1 MKKNIYRD
9 RTFLYLVINSTLVII
24 GYALA
29 VVTHSA
35 SISFMF
41 LLKNVMLLLSI
52 YHLLSRR
59 IAYFSLIFS
68 KIQGIAILS
77 ILLVISS
84 LLSSDP
90 YKSLFKVLTFIVPMM
105 YVALS
110 ILYLMLVYNI
120 KEVINAMIDGL
131 NWVYLIPIVSFFVTG
146 GSLNDTNI
154 YYISVENEVSAFV
167 SNHYG
172 WSATIFLVTGID
184 LIRNKSLF
192 LWRKILITSLCPVAI
207 YLVLISGNRTSW
219 LCLAIAMALFIVRYK
234 GLGVAVKILA
244 SLVPLLI
251 VVYLM
256 SDSKSAINTRIEKS
270 KLQEK
275 KGEAR
280 VQRVQRIVEYFNKN
294 PSSYA
299 TGLGMFNSKK
309 LSATIGWSGY
319 HNSYFEVLF
328 GAGIPIFLLFLTI
341 FLIRPGWYY
350 IVYFSEH
357 YLFLPPFV
365 IIPYF
370 ESNLTG
376 GQFLFF
382 PWFATVILLSYSK
395 KVAGVKL
402 KVAEILQKTEPI

>member
-9 RTFLYLVINSTLVII
+9 RTYWYLVVNCALVII

-29 VVTHSA
+29 VQTHMA
-35 SISFMF
+35 SVPFMF
-41 LLKNVMLLLSI
+41 LLKNAVLLLSI

-59 IAYFSLIFS
+59 IIYFSVIFS
-68 KIQGIAILS
+68 TIQGISVLS

-84 LLSSDP
+84 LLSSDSFR
-90 YKSLFKVLTFIVPMM
+90 SLVKVLSFIIPMM
-105 YVALS
+105 YVAVS
-110 ILYLMLVYNI
+110 VLYLLLVYEI
-120 KEVINAMIDGL
+120 KEVFNAILDGL
-131 NWVYLIPIVSFFVTG
+131 NWIYLIPIISFFLTG

-154 YYISVENEVSAFV
+154 YFISVENEASVFV

-192 LWRKILITSLCPVAI
+192 MWRKVFIAALCPIAV

-234 GLGVAVKILA
+234 GIGFAAKGIA
-244 SLVPLLI
+244 SLIPLLI
-251 VVYLM
+251 VAYLLA
-256 SDSKSAINTRIEKS
+256 DSKSAINTRVEKS
-270 KLQEK
+270 KIQEK

-280 VQRVQRIVEYFNKN
+280 VQHVKRIIEYFNKS
-294 PSSYA
+294 PSSYV

-309 LSATIGWSGY
+309 LNSVIGWSGY

-328 GAGIPIFLLFLTI
+328 GAGVPIFLLFLTI
-341 FLIRPGWYY
+341 FLLRPGWNFM
-350 IVYFSEH
+350 VYFSEH

-382 PWFATVILLSYSK
+382 PWFATVILLGYSK
-395 KVAGVKL
+395 KVAELKL
-402 KVAEILQKTEPI
+402 KAMDRI

>member
-9 RTFLYLVINSTLVII
+9 RTFWYLVINSALVII

-29 VVTHSA
+29 VQTHMA
-35 SISFMF
+35 SVPIMF
-41 LLKNVMLLLSI
+41 LLKNAVLLLSI
-52 YHLLSRR
+52 FHLISRR
-59 IAYFSLIFS
+59 INYFSVILNSI
-68 KIQGIAILS
+68 KGILVLCV
-77 ILLVISS
+77 LLVVSS
-84 LLSSDP
+84 LLSSDS
-90 YKSLFKVLTFIVPMM
+90 YRSLFKVLTFIIPMV
-105 YVALS
+105 YVAFS
-110 ILYLMLVYNI
+110 VLYLILTYEI
-120 KEVINAMIDGL
+120 KEVINAIVDGI
-131 NWVYLIPIVSFFVTG
+131 NWIYLIPIVSFFLTG

-154 YYISVENEVSAFV
+154 YFISVENEASAFV

-184 LIRNKSLF
+184 LIRNKSLV
-192 LWRKILITSLCPVAI
+192 LWRKILIAALCPIAI

-234 GLGVAVKILA
+234 GISIAVKGIA
-244 SLVPLLI
+244 SLIPLLI

-256 SDSKSAINTRIEKS
+256 ADSKSAINTRIEKS
-270 KLQEK
+270 KIQEK

-280 VQRVQRIVEYFNKN
+280 VQRVQGMVEYFNKN
-294 PSSYA
+294 PSSYV

-309 LSATIGWSGY
+309 LSATIGWTGY

-328 GAGIPIFLLFLTI
+328 GAGIPIFLLFLVI
-341 FLIRPGWYY
+341 FLLRPGWYFM
-350 IVYFSEH
+350 IYFSEH
-357 YLFLPPFV
+357 YLFLPPFI

-382 PWFATVILLSYSK
+382 PWFATVILLGYSK
-395 KVAGVKL
+395 KVAEVKL
-402 KVAEILQKTEPI
+402 KVAELSQKPEPI